1 MNKNSRMHKTRENKR
16 GQMEVFGLA
25 FIVIL
30 ISIGFFIFVSYKSQQ
45 KAENPQKEFTNDK
58 VANDFILSILYVSVQ
73 NCEEYTVQDLIIDCA
88 RDHRIECAGVNSCL
102 AVNTSIYTMLNK
114 TFMPKNVNTKFRFWS
129 ENLYYPTGASTPI
142 DLINITHLNCLAN
155 SRQGQR
161 GVAVISLYPTSK
173 DVYLNM
179 NICYQ

>member
-1 MNKNSRMHKTRENKR
+1 MNNRHKNECKNKL

-45 KAENPQKEFTNDK
+45 KTENPQKEYTNDK

-73 NCEEYTVQDLIIDCA
+73 DCEEYTVQDLIIDCA
-88 RDHRIECAGVNSCL
+88 RDHRINCAGDNSCV
-102 AVNTSIYTMLNK
+102 AVNKSINVMLNK
-114 TFMPKNVNTKFRFWS
+114 TFMPKDVNTKFRFWS
-129 ENLYYPTGASTPI
+129 ENLYYPENTNT
-142 DLINITHLNCLAN
+142 DLINVTHLNCSAN

-161 GVAVISLYPTSK
+161 GVAVISLYPTAK

>member
-1 MNKNSRMHKTRENKR
+1 MKQNTFNKKRNKL

-45 KAENPQKEFTNDK
+45 KADNPQKEFTNDK
-58 VANDFILSILYVSVQ
+58 VANDFVLSILYVSVEG
-73 NCEEYTVQDLIIDCA
+73 CEQYSIQDLIIDCA
-88 RDHRIECAGVNSCL
+88 RDHRIECAGENSCI
-102 AVNTSIYTMLNK
+102 AVNESINELLNK
-114 TFMPKNVNTKFRFWS
+114 TFKVKNYKFRFWS
-129 ENLYYPTGASTPI
+129 ENLYYPGTSI
-142 DLINITHLNCLAN
+142 DLINVSHLNCLAN

-161 GVAVISLYPTSK
+161 GMAVVSLYPTSR